1 MPYVKDIFYAK
12 VQPYADIVEVTS
24 TSFEELEEDFEAKY
38 EGVKAIYRCRAPGT
52 IWGSLGEEFF
62 KRVPSS
68 CKVVSHRESSAYPPY
83 LFLVGA
89 GYDDINVAAAK
100 KYNVTVSPA

>member
-24 TSFEELEEDFEAKY
+24 NSFEELEEDFKTEY

-68 CKVVSHRESSAYPPY
+68 CRVVSHCKSSC
-83 LFLVGA
+83 VG
-89 GYDDINVAAAK
+89 
-100 KYNVTVSPA
+100 PC